1 MVLLIGFTLKLL
13 WFLLIGL
20 VIGMVARAILPGK
33 RRLSLF
39 RTALAGVVGSF
50 GGGIIADHMFRWGS
64 VLQFV
69 SSIAVAAIV
78 LLVFTRRTDNK

>member
-1 MVLLIGFTLKLL
+1 
-13 WFLLIGL
+13 
-20 VIGMVARAILPGK
+20 
-33 RRLSLF
+33 
-39 RTALAGVVGSF
+39 
-50 GGGIIADHMFRWGS
+50 MFRWGS